1 MYMYIAY
8 TRRFSAFLRN
18 ALIAP
23 KKRLS
28 FYNSHRQV
36 DKSWAFSPIRKT
48 LTAAT
53 TNGVMWNSNNFITK
67 KESYTIV
74 AAAAAAL
81 LASCI
86 DFPFLGSEISYVCAR
101 ICFHYSNFVNQK
113 KEENHNNNTY
123 SQKLFISDTLSKW
136 WKQTHKWNQVEC
148 THTNICTYMHIST
161 YAGV

>member
-1 MYMYIAY
+1 MISKRSLNPKSFASVEAWLSRPRLTFLAELYMYIAY

-81 LASCI
+81 PASCI

-101 ICFHYSNFVNQK
+101 ICFHYSNFVNRK
-113 KEENHNNNTY
+113 KRRK
-123 SQKLFISDTLSKW
+123 SQ
-136 WKQTHKWNQVEC
+136 
-148 THTNICTYMHIST
+148 
-161 YAGV
+161 